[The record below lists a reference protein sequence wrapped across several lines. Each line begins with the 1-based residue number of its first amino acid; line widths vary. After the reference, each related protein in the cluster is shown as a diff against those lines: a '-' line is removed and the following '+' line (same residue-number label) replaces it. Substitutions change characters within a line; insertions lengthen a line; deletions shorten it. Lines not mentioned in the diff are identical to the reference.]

1 MIRHFLPKES
11 SFKKVTRRMVKR
23 IQKFI
28 NNYPKKIFDFKTA
41 NEIFNKKIALK
52 NYFKS
57 IFSI

>member
-1 MIRHFLPKES
+1 
-11 SFKKVTRRMVKR
+11 MVKR